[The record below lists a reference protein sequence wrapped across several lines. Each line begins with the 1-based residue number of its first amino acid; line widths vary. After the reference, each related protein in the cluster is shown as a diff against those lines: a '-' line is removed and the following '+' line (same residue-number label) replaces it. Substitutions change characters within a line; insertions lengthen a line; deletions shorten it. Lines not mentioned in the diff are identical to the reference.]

1 MPQVFDGN
9 VLRSTEG
16 PFILEA
22 TESATSLLR
31 SAIRLQQLGALVF
44 CPTRVFLRMVRI
56 WRLLTHAHLH

>member
-1 MPQVFDGN
+1 MPQVFNGN

-31 SAIRLQQLGALVF
+31 CAIRLQPLGALVF
-44 CPTRVFLRMVRI
+44 CPARVFLRMASFGTV
-56 WRLLTHAHLH
+56 LNLEDC